1 MGNAIPVNKLSQS
14 KMLVKS
20 IQNSVFFRILN
31 DKSGFMS
38 SISRLLTILYKTNYV
53 GFVELDLIGWVFVF
67 AKLLQIYID
76 FFLVVRTLYI

>member
-31 DKSGFMS
+31 DKSVFMS